1 MTVKEFIKIWSRLTK
16 QVRSLRIPWLDQ
28 MSVEDRDPFQV
39 LISCILSLR
48 TQDKTTKEA
57 GA

>member
-1 MTVKEFIKIWSRLTK
+1 MPVKEFMQIWPRLMR
-16 QVRSLRIPWLDQ
+16 QVKSLRIPWLDQ
-28 MSVEDRDPFQV
+28 ISVEDRNPFQV